1 MTREAVRLVSAKI
14 DAVFLKTRDR
24 VRPPSR
30 DTITTQRP
38 RDARDSCTG
47 AVMATRTTLKRV
59 LTATKSV
66 WSAWLNL
73 AVSSL
78 MVALVSS
85 DLKRL
90 SKDALYVNA

>member
-1 MTREAVRLVSAKI
+1 
-14 DAVFLKTRDR
+14 
-24 VRPPSR
+24 
-30 DTITTQRP
+30 
-38 RDARDSCTG
+38 
-47 AVMATRTTLKRV
+47 MATRTTLKRV